1 MAKNSLS
8 SIQNIDNWRL
18 SIWKNKFIINFIIH
32 QSNVDKIYVYAN
44 DLYDAKYQF
53 LINKQKVQAQ
63 SILMILK
70 LLCNTSMIWM
80 IFIKTCSCYRTV
92 TSAIWEIFSEF
103 LIFCNLF
110 YEPLGELN
118 NSKIWETRKIFAN
131 IARSNVR

>member
-18 SIWKNKFIINFIIH
+18 SIWKNKFIINFIIY

-70 LLCNTSMIWM
+70 LLCNTPMDMDDIYKNM
-80 IFIKTCSCYRTV
+80 
-92 TSAIWEIFSEF
+92 
-103 LIFCNLF
+103 
-110 YEPLGELN
+110 
-118 NSKIWETRKIFAN
+118 
-131 IARSNVR
+131 